1 MSALQ
6 SGDRQ
11 QLDLLWMAYLSGQY
25 GKETL
30 EWHKRNTPGF
40 LNYVNAR
47 LADIC
52 GDEAWQDEDGYY
64 G

>member
-1 MSALQ
+1 MSQAQ
-6 SGDRQ
+6 RDYAQ
-11 QLDLLWMAYLSGQY
+11 TMDLLWMAYLSGQY

-40 LNYVNAR
+40 SDYVRRR

-52 GDEAWQDEDGYY
+52 GEDAKQEKDGFY

>member
-1 MSALQ
+1 MSQ
-6 SGDRQ
+6 SQSDHTVQ
-11 QLDLLWMAYLSGQY
+11 MDLLWMAYLSGQY

-40 LNYVNAR
+40 STYMGRR
-47 LADIC
+47 LADIR
-52 GDEAWQDEDGYY
+52 GEEAWQDKDEYY